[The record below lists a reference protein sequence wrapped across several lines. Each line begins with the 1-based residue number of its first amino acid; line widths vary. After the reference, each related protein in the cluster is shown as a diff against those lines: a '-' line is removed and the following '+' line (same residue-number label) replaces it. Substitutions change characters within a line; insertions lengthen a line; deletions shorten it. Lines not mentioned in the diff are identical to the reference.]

1 MSNGDSE
8 GPERRT
14 VTAERLVKLEIELT
28 HLTDSIKQL
37 LVSFEGSAVDSR
49 RVHQTVTELI
59 SSVHNQSGSLA
70 DLKADVRSLHS
81 EMQLKANSS
90 KVDALELRID
100 SHDIIITRASA
111 ILGAVEW
118 LLKIGGPVT
127 FAGVIYWFFTG
138 ELPGG

>member
-1 MSNGDSE
+1 MSSEHLE

-14 VTAERLVKLEIELT
+14 VTAERLLKLEIELT
-28 HLTDSIKQL
+28 HLTDSIKKL
-37 LVSFEGSAVDSR
+37 LSSFESSATDSR
-49 RVHQTVTELI
+49 RIHQTVVELI
-59 SSVHNQSGSLA
+59 SSVHNQSSSLT

-81 EMQLKANSS
+81 EMQLKATTS

-111 ILGAVEW
+111 ILRAVEW

-127 FAGVIYWFFTG
+127 FAGIIYWFFTG